1 MLAASRYLGQA
12 AVYTLIAVLF
22 GVFATWP
29 TYRPFDPQMAQLTL
43 SLAHSGKRPGECKR
57 LTAKEIAALPA
68 LERKPLDCER
78 GRLPVLIEI
87 DLDGRTIVSRS
98 VAPSGLFGDG
108 PSQIYENFEVPAGSH
123 KVSARLRDSDRAEG
137 FDFSSQAD
145 VVIAPLERFVIEFRA
160 ESGGF
165 NFRGVPVPGVS
176 HQGTRG

>member
-1 MLAASRYLGQA
+1 MLAGFRYLGQA
-12 AVYTLIAVLF
+12 AVYALIAVLF
-22 GVFATWP
+22 GIFATWP
-29 TYRPFDPQMAQLTL
+29 PHRPFDPQKAQLTL

-78 GRLPVLIEI
+78 GRLPVLIEV

-108 PSQIYENFEVPAGSH
+108 PSQIYENFVIPAGSH
-123 KVSARLRDSDRAEG
+123 KVSARLRDSGRADG
-137 FDFSSQAD
+137 FDYMSEAD
-145 VVIAPLERFVIEFRA
+145 VKIAPLERFVIEFRA

-165 NFRGVPVPGVS
+165 NFRGVAVPDAS